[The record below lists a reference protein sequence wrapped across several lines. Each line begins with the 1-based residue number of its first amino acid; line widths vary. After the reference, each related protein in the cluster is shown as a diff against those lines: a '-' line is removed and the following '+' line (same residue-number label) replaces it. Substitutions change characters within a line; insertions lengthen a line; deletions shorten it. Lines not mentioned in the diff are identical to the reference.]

1 MADSDTTE
9 FQATRFTRSA
19 TERIANREFPLAV
32 RGYDRHAVD
41 AFVQEVL
48 ELVSELEGRQTR

>member
-1 MADSDTTE
+1 MADSDTSE
-9 FQATRFTRSA
+9 FQATRFKRSA

-41 AFVQEVL
+41 EI
-48 ELVSELEGRQTR
+48 GRASCRERV